1 MFDLTG
7 RAALVT
13 GAGRGVGFGIAAAL
27 LERGAQVWVNDLVT
41 ERAEVAAAQLGEGAH
56 PVAFD
61 VADEIA
67 VDHAIRAMGH
77 VDILVNNAGI
87 PPTMRA
93 VQFREMNRHEW
104 NAYID
109 VNLYGILN
117 CVKAT
122 VDGMCERGW
131 GRVITISSGAGTHGQ
146 NIGVALYAAGK
157 GAGISFMRHLAME
170 CARKGVTA
178 NTLALGMMER
188 EPSAQS
194 DESSTVTAGLT
205 RAIPVGRLGRPE
217 DVGYACVYLA
227 SDEASWITGQTIAL
241 NGGSLTS

>member
-67 VDHAIRAMGH
+67 VDHAIRAVGQ

-205 RAIPVGRLGRPE
+205 RAIPIGRLGRPE

>member
-7 RAALVT
+7 RTALVT

-41 ERAEVAAAQLGEGAH
+41 ERAEVAAAQLGEGAR

-67 VDHAIRAMGH
+67 VDHAIRAVGQ

>member
-7 RAALVT
+7 RTALVT

-67 VDHAIRAMGH
+67 VDHAIRAVGQ

-205 RAIPVGRLGRPE
+205 RAIPIGRLGRPE

>member
-7 RAALVT
+7 RTALVT

-67 VDHAIRAMGH
+67 VDHAIKTVGQ

-131 GRVITISSGAGTHGQ
+131 GRVVTISSGAGTHGQ

-188 EPSAQS
+188 ESSAPT

-205 RAIPVGRLGRPE
+205 RTIPVGRLGRPE

>member
-41 ERAEVAAAQLGEGAH
+41 ERAEVAAAQLGEGAR

-67 VDHAIRAMGH
+67 VDHAIRAVGQ

>member
-67 VDHAIRAMGH
+67 VDHAIRAVGQ

>member
-1 MFDLTG
+1 VFDLTG

-67 VDHAIRAMGH
+67 VDHAIRAVGQ

>member
-7 RAALVT
+7 RTALVT

-67 VDHAIRAMGH
+67 VDHAIRAVGQ

-178 NTLALGMMER
+178 NTLALGTMER

-205 RAIPVGRLGRPE
+205 RAIPIGRLGRPE

>member
-7 RAALVT
+7 RTALVT

-67 VDHAIRAMGH
+67 VDHAIRAVGQ

>member
-7 RAALVT
+7 RTALVT

-67 VDHAIRAMGH
+67 VDHAIRAVGQ

-188 EPSAQS
+188 EPSARS

-205 RAIPVGRLGRPE
+205 RAIPIGRLGRPE

>member
-1 MFDLTG
+1 VFDLTG
-7 RAALVT
+7 RTALVT

-67 VDHAIRAMGH
+67 VDHAIRAVGQ

>member
-1 MFDLTG
+1 
-7 RAALVT
+7 
-13 GAGRGVGFGIAAAL
+13 VGFGIAAAL

-67 VDHAIRAMGH
+67 VDHAIRAVGQ

>member
-67 VDHAIRAMGH
+67 VDHAIRAVGQ

-188 EPSAQS
+188 EPSARS

-205 RAIPVGRLGRPE
+205 RAIPIGRLGRPE

>member
-7 RAALVT
+7 RTALVT

-67 VDHAIRAMGH
+67 VDHAIRAVGQ
-77 VDILVNNAGI
+77 VDSLVNNAGI

>member
-7 RAALVT
+7 RTALVT

-41 ERAEVAAAQLGEGAH
+41 ERAEVAAAQLGEDAH

-67 VDHAIRAMGH
+67 VDHAIRAVGQ

>member
-41 ERAEVAAAQLGEGAH
+41 ERAEVAAAQLGEGAR

-67 VDHAIRAMGH
+67 VDHAIRAVGQ

-188 EPSAQS
+188 EPSARS

>member
-7 RAALVT
+7 RTALVT

-41 ERAEVAAAQLGEGAH
+41 ERAEVAAAQLGEGAR

-67 VDHAIRAMGH
+67 VDHAIRAVGQ

-188 EPSAQS
+188 EPSARS

>member
-7 RAALVT
+7 RTALVT

-67 VDHAIRAMGH
+67 VDHAIKTVGQ

-188 EPSAQS
+188 EPSARS

>member
-67 VDHAIRAMGH
+67 VDHAIRAVGQ

-188 EPSAQS
+188 EPSARS

>member
-7 RAALVT
+7 RTALVT

-67 VDHAIRAMGH
+67 VDHAIRAVGQ

-188 EPSAQS
+188 EPSARS

>member
-7 RAALVT
+7 RTALVT
-13 GAGRGVGFGIAAAL
+13 
-27 LERGAQVWVNDLVT
+27 
-41 ERAEVAAAQLGEGAH
+41 
-56 PVAFD
+56 
-61 VADEIA
+61 
-67 VDHAIRAMGH
+67 
-77 VDILVNNAGI
+77 
-87 PPTMRA
+87 
-93 VQFREMNRHEW
+93 
-104 NAYID
+104 
-109 VNLYGILN
+109 
-117 CVKAT
+117 
-122 VDGMCERGW
+122 
-131 GRVITISSGAGTHGQ
+131 GAGTHGQ

-188 EPSAQS
+188 EPSARS

-205 RAIPVGRLGRPE
+205 RAIPIGRLGRPE

>member
-7 RAALVT
+7 RTALVT

-67 VDHAIRAMGH
+67 VDHAIRAVGQ

-109 VNLYGILN
+109 VNLYGVLN

-188 EPSAQS
+188 EPSARS